1 MKIAP
6 IPEEEDKRLEN
17 LASYQILDTDFDAD
31 YDGLTKL
38 ASFICQTPIALIS
51 LVDSERQWFKSKVGL
66 EVNETP
72 RNYAFCAH
80 AILNKDDVLVIKDT
94 LKDER
99 FIDNPLVTGNPN
111 IRFYAGAPLISR
123 EGYAL
128 GTICA
133 IDKIPRELTEDQLN
147 ALRSL
152 SKHVIKLLEL
162 NKSFIQIKD
171 YSRELLQL
179 NSSKDKLFS
188 IISHDIKSPFIS
200 ILGFSEMLNT
210 DIDSLSKEEVKDISE
225 KIYSTSKNTYKFI
238 ENLLHWSLFE
248 RGKMEAHPEIINLNE
263 LIMKVNSL
271 LSGSAEQKKILLLC
285 NGSED
290 LLVYADSNMIFSLFQ
305 NLIPNAIKFTPAG
318 GAVTTSFYSFNE
330 FVEIK
335 IADNGIG
342 IEKQKLKNIFDVKA
356 ADSIKGTEGEE
367 GTGLG
372 LALCRHFV
380 NYNHGQISVESERG
394 KGTIFSVRLP
404 KTNNSNL

>member
-6 IPEEEDKRLEN
+6 IPREEDKRLEN

-66 EVNETP
+66 EVSETP
-72 RNYAFCAH
+72 RNHAFCAH
-80 AILNKDDVLVIKDT
+80 AILNKDDVLVVKDT
-94 LKDER
+94 FKDDR
-99 FIDNPLVTGNPN
+99 FFDNPLVLGNPN

-128 GTICA
+128 GTICT
-133 IDKIPRELTEDQLN
+133 IDKIPRELTDDQLN
-147 ALRSL
+147 ALKSL

-162 NKSFIQIKD
+162 NKSFIQIQD
-171 YSRELLQL
+171 YSRELIQL

-188 IISHDIKSPFIS
+188 IISHDIKNPFIS

-210 DIDSLSKEEVKDISE
+210 DIDSLSKEEIKDISE
-225 KIYSTSKNTYKFI
+225 KIHSTSKNTYNFV

-248 RGKMEAHPEIINLNE
+248 RGKMEVHLENINLNE

-271 LSGSAEQKKILLLC
+271 LSGAAEQKKIHLLC
-285 NGSED
+285 NDCKD
-290 LLVYADSNMIFSLFQ
+290 LFVYADRNMIFSLFQ
-305 NLIPNAIKFTPAG
+305 NLISNAIKFTPVG
-318 GAVTTSFYSFNE
+318 GAVTISLYSLNE

-356 ADSIKGTEGEE
+356 ADSTKGTEGEE

-372 LALCRHFV
+372 LALCWHFV
-380 NYNHGQISVESERG
+380 NNNHGQISVESELG

-404 KTNNSNL
+404 KANNSDV